1 LQAAW
6 SKYRF
11 LITFALNNIK
21 RMKMKT
27 LKIAS
32 IAFLAAGLVSCS
44 GELKWKTDKN
54 TGFYEIDVPERMQ
67 MTNEL
72 HAEASTQYEYVE
84 LVDGVTKENYV
95 IVLMET
101 KESID
106 QLGLDF
112 EFDALTYSELSIQAL
127 EGGLSSSEVLTKEPK
142 IESVNGID
150 CVKIDMEGNANGIDV
165 FYKVAI
171 FEGEKAFYQVV
182 TWTLLEQKEEFMPI
196 MDKMVASF
204 KETK

>member
-1 LQAAW
+1 
-6 SKYRF
+6 
-11 LITFALNNIK
+11 
-21 RMKMKT
+21 MKMKT

-32 IAFLAAGLVSCS
+32 LAFLVAGLASCS

-54 TGFYEIDVPERMQ
+54 TGFYEIDVPERMT

-84 LVDGVTKENYV
+84 QVGDVVKENYV

-106 QLGLDF
+106 QLDLDI

-127 EGGLSSSEVLTKEPK
+127 EGGLATSEILTKEPK
-142 IESVNGID
+142 VESVNGID
-150 CVKIDMEGNANGIDV
+150 CVKIDMEGNAGGIDV
-165 FYKVAI
+165 FYKIGI

-182 TWTLLEQKEEFMPI
+182 TWTLLDQKDEFAPI
-196 MDKMVASF
+196 MDKMLASF

>member
-1 LQAAW
+1 
-6 SKYRF
+6 
-11 LITFALNNIK
+11 
-21 RMKMKT
+21 MEMKT

-32 IAFLAAGLVSCS
+32 LAFLVVGLTACS

-54 TGFYEIDVPERMQ
+54 TGFYEIDVPERMT
-67 MTNEL
+67 MTDQL

-84 LVDGVTKENYV
+84 QVGDVVKENYL

-101 KESID
+101 KESIS
-106 QLGLDF
+106 QLDLGF

-127 EGGLSSSEVLTKEPK
+127 EGGLATSEILTKQPK
-142 IESVNGID
+142 VESVNGMD
-150 CVKIDMEGNANGIDV
+150 CVEVDMEGNAGGIDV
-165 FYKVAI
+165 FYKIGV

-182 TWTLLEQKEEFMPI
+182 TWTLLDQKEEFMPI
-196 MDKMVASF
+196 MEKMIASF